1 MARFYGLPSIHLTGF
16 PLRPIASFNN
26 TSTYG
31 LAKWMSKALKPATS
45 SKTSVK
51 PDTDWVMQW
60 CNVTQFVQTMCVYTP
75 SCAH

>member
-1 MARFYGLPSIHLTGF
+1 MARFYGLPSIHLTDF

-51 PDTDWVMQW
+51 PDTDWVMQ
-60 CNVTQFVQTMCVYTP
+60 TQFIQTMCVNTP